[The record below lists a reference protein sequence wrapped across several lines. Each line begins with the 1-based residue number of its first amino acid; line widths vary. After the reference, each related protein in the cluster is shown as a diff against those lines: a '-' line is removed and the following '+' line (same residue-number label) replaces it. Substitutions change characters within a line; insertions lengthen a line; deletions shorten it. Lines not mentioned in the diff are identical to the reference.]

1 MSMQA
6 EPAIPLDR
14 GALVDRWALEPLDR
28 ARRAVLG
35 VALAQGWLRPWLI
48 DRDRR
53 VGAHALVGV
62 SIAFGLTV
70 TCPALLFVVGPLVL
84 GVPHVAADVRYLLL
98 RRAVPRAA
106 IAGATLFS
114 LGFFAVRL
122 AEQTGSAPRL
132 ASEEIALVGAWVGAS
147 AVGAGVAS
155 RQWGRMAATLSI
167 VLGLGHLALG
177 APSETRLIFAY
188 LHNLVGVLLWV
199 LLFRRRAAAVVPALA
214 LLGAGWA
221 ALASGLTLPAT
232 AALGGIAFAGE
243 DLARASEWLAPD
255 LSSRWALGLTLSY
268 VFLQAVHYSVWLG
281 WLPQDDTRAEG
292 TTSFRMS
299 WRSLRA
305 DLSWL
310 FYPVAITSLIVPV
323 LGVAL
328 GAVLIRDWYLSL
340 ASFHGYLEL
349 AMLAYFTV
357 DPSALR
363 RARAG
368 A

>member
-1 MSMQA
+1 
-6 EPAIPLDR
+6 
-14 GALVDRWALEPLDR
+14 V
-28 ARRAVLG
+28 VL
-35 VALAQGWLRPWLI
+35 
-48 DRDRR
+48 
-53 VGAHALVGV
+53 
-62 SIAFGLTV
+62 
-70 TCPALLFVVGPLVL
+70 
-84 GVPHVAADVRYLLL
+84 
-98 RRAVPRAA
+98 
-106 IAGATLFS
+106 
-114 LGFFAVRL
+114 
-122 AEQTGSAPRL
+122 
-132 ASEEIALVGAWVGAS
+132 
-147 AVGAGVAS
+147 
-155 RQWGRMAATLSI
+155 
-167 VLGLGHLALG
+167 
-177 APSETRLIFAY
+177 
-188 LHNLVGVLLWV
+188 
-199 LLFRRRAAAVVPALA
+199 ALA